1 MGSLICRIACNR
13 VYLLLFSLLWLCSCA
28 LPQDKLPPR
37 ITSEP
42 SSQALRMLPT
52 AFPPL
57 SPEESASSWG
67 MELFLGEHFAREGDF
82 YRAITAF
89 KRGLALFS
97 AEKNQDALRRQQM
110 EQGIVLSYYLGK
122 KYQEAIDFFETSTLQ
137 DVGVKYPGLQT
148 LLLTIYHSYI
158 ELHREPKADIILC
171 KIESLSPDTAE
182 DLRLF
187 QRLQGGEVMALEK
200 DPLLW
205 KEYRRLEKSPRTARI
220 SNAIVPGAGYW
231 YVGQKKSAVT
241 SFLIN
246 TLFTAA
252 AYQFF
257 HQGYP
262 AAGAIVA
269 SMEMGWY
276 LGGIHGAG
284 LEAEYYNHRLYEKA
298 AVRLLREK
306 QAFPFLMWETSF

>member
-1 MGSLICRIACNR
+1 
-13 VYLLLFSLLWLCSCA
+13 
-28 LPQDKLPPR
+28 
-37 ITSEP
+37 
-42 SSQALRMLPT
+42 MLPT

-57 SPEESASSWG
+57 APEESAASWG

-82 YRAITAF
+82 YRAITSF
-89 KRGLALFS
+89 KRGLALLPR
-97 AEKNQDALRRQQM
+97 EKSLPLRRQQM
-110 EQGIVLSYYLGK
+110 EQGILLSYYLGK
-122 KYQEAIDFFETSTLQ
+122 KYQEAIDFFEASTLQ
-137 DVGVKYPGLQT
+137 DVGIKYPGLQT

-158 ELHREPKADIILC
+158 ELHMEPKAEAILC

-187 QRLQGGEVMALEK
+187 QRLKGGQVVALKK
-200 DPLLW
+200 DSLLW
-205 KEYRRLEKSPRTARI
+205 KEYRQLEKSPRTARI
-220 SNAIVPGAGYW
+220 SNAVFPGAGYW
-231 YVGQKKSAVT
+231 YVGQKKSAIT

-284 LEAEYYNHRLYEKA
+284 LEAQYYNHRLYEKA
-298 AVRLLREK
+298 AVQLLREK